1 VYVIISN
8 TFAVDVREVGVY
20 DERVPRGF
28 SDEEDSMEKSECAV
42 RQAEHGEVIVACEL
56 CEKVA
61 VLKELSTGFYCAEC
75 AEEYGGG
82 SDESDRQAERRQMG
96 LVNF

>member
-1 VYVIISN
+1 MGN
-8 TFAVDVREVGVY
+8 LTNATF
-20 DERVPRGF
+20 F
-28 SDEEDSMEKSECAV
+28 EDQE
-42 RQAEHGEVIVACEL
+42 RQAERGEVIVECEL